1 MKDLFD
7 FLKFMMP
14 LIIILSLL
22 FFAVYMVNGHSCSVY
37 AKNTGRKTNFD
48 FGSCYVNLAGDRY
61 IPQTELNYRA
71 VTNEV
76 K

>member
-7 FLKFMMP
+7 FLEFMMP

-37 AKNTGRKTNFD
+37 AENTGRKTSFE
-48 FGSCYVNLAGDRY
+48 FGSCYVNLAGDKY
-61 IPQTELNYRA
+61 IPVKEMQYRA
-71 VTNEV
+71 MTNEAR
-76 K
+76 